1 MSRNEQA
8 LPPSSSGR
16 VLAAGAGLL
25 ALAAASYALS
35 FVRLG
40 ALGLG
45 LALAIA
51 VLKALVVLWVFMQF
65 GRLPASAKL
74 AALAAF
80 FMLALMLSLMAAD
93 IELREPAPAEPPA
106 AAPTPSP

>member
-1 MSRNEQA
+1 MSSNERA
-8 LPPSSSGR
+8 LQQSSISR
-16 VLAAGAGLL
+16 VLRAGAGLL

-40 ALGLG
+40 AFALAV
-45 LALAIA
+45 ALAIA
-51 VLKALVVLWVFMQF
+51 ALKALVVLWVFMQF
-65 GRLPASAKL
+65 GRVPASAKL

-93 IELREPAPAEPPA
+93 VASREAAPVPPA
-106 AAPTPSP
+106 AAATRSP